1 MRTRV
6 YVGLRADGKGREVF
20 RSATT
25 PVAEPHP
32 DTHLGPIYSAVIGPF
47 RTRRGAEFMAKFG
60 ANNPHC
66 QTVAD
71 AERLAAQYVPT
82 VSEQTVYVASA
93 WWHDCDPFV
102 SVCGNS
108 PRAVEKAIMRSM
120 RDAAIDVYNQSGP
133 EDKRKVRDYLDDI
146 GWSGVN
152 AFQFDAIIPQ
162 HTIDRYE
169 PGFSGGEQHVT
180 HDSEMDYFDYEA
192 LRRGD
197 KTAIVYLSTY

>member
-1 MRTRV
+1 VKTRP
-6 YVGLRADGKGREVF
+6 YVGIGPDWKRKVF
-20 RSATT
+20 RSASK
-25 PVAEPHP
+25 PEAE
-32 DTHLGPIYSAVIGPF
+32 THGSIYSAVIGPF
-47 RTRRGAEFMAKFG
+47 RTVRGAEFMAKFG
-60 ANNPHC
+60 AGNPHC

-71 AERLAAQYVPT
+71 AERIAANYVPS

-93 WWHDCDPFV
+93 WWHDCDAFV
-102 SVCGNS
+102 TVCGNS
-108 PRAVEKAIMRSM
+108 PKHVEKAIYRAM
-120 RDAAIDVYNQSGP
+120 RDAATDAYNDSEP

-152 AFQFDAIIPQ
+152 AWQFDAIIPQ

-197 KTAIVYLSTY
+197 RDVVVYLPTH